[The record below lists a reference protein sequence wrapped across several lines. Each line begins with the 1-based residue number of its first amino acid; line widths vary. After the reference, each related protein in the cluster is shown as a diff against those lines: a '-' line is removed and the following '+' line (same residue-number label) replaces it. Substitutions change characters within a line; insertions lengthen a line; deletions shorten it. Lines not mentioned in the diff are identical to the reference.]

1 MKFFGYIAY
10 EHVPKVK
17 RRKLDDKNVKCVF
30 IGYNIETRSYSLFD
44 PQAKKV
50 IISRDVVFD
59 EQGIYQLE
67 LVQLKLKEDTVTIDG
82 ESHSK
87 SVKEDEVKKKPKWF
101 ERSHF
106 ESNMLDRNFERR
118 IPDPKVIL

>member
-1 MKFFGYIAY
+1 
-10 EHVPKVK
+10 
-17 RRKLDDKNVKCVF
+17 
-30 IGYNIETRSYSLFD
+30 LFD

-50 IISRDVVFD
+50 IISKDVVFD
-59 EQGIYQLE
+59 EQGIYQPE

-101 ERSHF
+101 EKSHP

-118 IPDPKVIL
+118 ITNPKVTL